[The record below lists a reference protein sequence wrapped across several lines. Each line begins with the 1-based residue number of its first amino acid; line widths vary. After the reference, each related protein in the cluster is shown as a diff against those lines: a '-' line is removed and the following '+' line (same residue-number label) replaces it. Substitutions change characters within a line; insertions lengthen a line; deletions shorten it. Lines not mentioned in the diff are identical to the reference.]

1 MASPIGTGDTLP
13 GEGSKG
19 AGPRFEVPPG
29 ACDCHVHVFAPD
41 RFPYAAK
48 RTYTPGP
55 ASVDD
60 LLAFA
65 GRIGMSRCVVVQP
78 SVYGVDHACLLESLR
93 VLGGRARGVAVIDPE
108 RTSDQ
113 ELDRLD
119 EAGVRSVR
127 LNLATEG
134 ATDPAAAARTLAATS
149 RRIVGRG
156 WSIQVYAGLDLLAA
170 LKDSLARLPVPLV
183 LDHFAGASGE
193 GGCGQAGFAEL
204 IDLLA
209 SGKVYVKLS
218 APYRSSRRGPGYE
231 DMEGIARAFITAA
244 PERMVW
250 ASDWPHTG
258 GGATESNDR
267 RDRGL
272 AATEPFRQVDVPSLL
287 SLLADWSGDAMTWRR
302 ILVDNPAALYGFS

>member
-1 MASPIGTGDTLP
+1 
-13 GEGSKG
+13 
-19 AGPRFEVPPG
+19 
-29 ACDCHVHVFAPD
+29 VHVFAPD

-78 SVYGVDHACLLESLR
+78 SVYGVDHACLLEALR
-93 VLGGRARGVAVIDPE
+93 VLGNRARGVAVIDPE

-119 EAGVRSVR
+119 KAGVRSVR
-127 LNLATEG
+127 INLATEG
-134 ATDPAAAARTLAATS
+134 ATDPVAAARILAATS
-149 RRIVGRG
+149 RRVVGRG
-156 WSIQVYAGLDLLAA
+156 WSIQVYAGLDVLAA
-170 LKDSLARLPVPLV
+170 LKDSIARLPVPLV
-183 LDHFAGASGE
+183 LDHFAGASGK
-193 GGCGQAGFAEL
+193 GGRGQPGFTDL
-204 IDLLA
+204 IELLA
-209 SGKVYVKLS
+209 DGKVHVKLS

-231 DMEGIARAFITAA
+231 DMEGIARAFIAAA

-258 GGATESNDR
+258 GGTTGSNDR
-267 RDRGL
+267 RDRSL
-272 AATEPFRQVDVPSLL
+272 ATTEPFRRVNVWSLL
-287 SLLADWSGDAMTWRR
+287 SLLADWSGDAKTWRR